1 MTSEPKDSDK
11 DSKANTE
18 KIRKPTQGK
27 SNEDKKPTQ
36 IKVKGLIG
44 PLFVESIMINGKPSF
59 ACFNTTTKKVEVHNM
74 IEYDGMIY
82 LPLAKESYGYD
93 PYYFTSDEIQELAST
108 EISKESILDEIKDFV
123 EARLSARDEIKYLVI
138 GDIFLTYCQEWIT
151 TTHFIF
157 AVGETGSGKSTLTLH
172 FKYLGYRCLYGTN
185 IPYADIYNFLGKDEE
200 GAGTIAEDEAQ
211 DIGFDWRKI
220 SLYKNSYMKGS
231 RQPIMDMHE
240 GRNQI
245 FYWIFCFKAF
255 SGEAL
260 PRNKGMMERSAV
272 CHMIQGKPQKNIKKP
287 NAEDLELIRKLRNRC
302 MMWKLQNIENGLGI
316 IESSEADRDHELYDD
331 YLKIMSGT
339 KYEEY
344 GKKTVDYFV
353 KQRHERIWDSVEAK
367 IFKVVKRIIKPNN
380 EVVFQDLWI
389 AIAEGIEISVEQD
402 GGSYVDLDTGQK
414 ITRNFLASVL
424 EEKFRGK
431 KMVDKDFYDGKDGKK
446 KQKRVTSYVLDE
458 KDLSEMTT
466 KYNVESNSD

>member
-1 MTSEPKDSDK
+1 MSSEDK
-11 DSKANTE
+11 QSQDKAIDA
-18 KIRKPTQGK
+18 KKPQKASQGK
-27 SNEDKKPTQ
+27 SIKDKKPAQ
-36 IKVKGLIG
+36 IKVKGRIG
-44 PLFVESIMINGKPSF
+44 PLFAESIMLDGKS
-59 ACFNTTTKKVEVHNM
+59 ALLCYNTATKKVEVYDM
-74 IEYDGMIY
+74 IEYDGVIY

-93 PYYFTSDEIQELAST
+93 PYTFSSDEIQELVST
-108 EISKESILDEIKDFV
+108 EITKESLLDEIKDFV
-123 EARLSARDEIKYLVI
+123 EARLRARDEIKYLVI
-138 GDIFLTYCQEWIT
+138 SDIFLTYCQEWIW

-220 SLYKNSYMKGS
+220 SLYKSSYMKGS
-231 RQPIMDMHE
+231 RHAIMDMHE

-260 PRNKGMMERSAV
+260 PRNKGMLERSAV

-287 NAEDLELIRKLRNRC
+287 NADDLELIRKLRNRLLV
-302 MMWKLQNIENGLGI
+302 WKLQNIENGLGTTKST
-316 IESSEADRDHELYDD
+316 EVDRDHELYDD

-339 KYEEY
+339 KYEEF
-344 GKKTVDYFV
+344 GKKTVEYFV

-367 IFKVVKRIIKPNN
+367 IFKAVKRFIKPNN
-380 EVVFQDLWI
+380 EVVFQELWI
-389 AIAEGIEISVEQD
+389 GLAEGIEISVELD
-402 GGSYVDLDTGQK
+402 KGSYIDLDTGQR
-414 ITRNFLASVL
+414 ITQNFLAGIL
-424 EEKFRGK
+424 ENKFRAK
-431 KMVDKDFYDGKDGKK
+431 KVVQKDFYKVDGKK
-446 KQKRVTSYVLDE
+446 KQRRVTSYVLDE
-458 KDLSEMTT
+458 NDLSEMTT
-466 KYNVESNSD
+466 KYNVESDSD